1 MKKLMKCTDASFGYD
16 SKPVVEDLNFE
27 IYEGDYLFI
36 VGENGSG
43 KSTLVKGILSLLKPM
58 KGKIEFENGLK
69 RRDIGY
75 FPQQTEIK
83 NDFPASVKEIVLSG
97 CISSSKGRFFYTKE
111 DKTLAEDKMKLLD
124 IYDIN
129 NKSFASLSGGQKQRV
144 LLARALCAAK
154 SMIILDEPASNLDPL
169 VTSEF
174 YSMIKKINR
183 ETKVTVLM
191 VSHDMR
197 SILKYAKK
205 ILHLGEK
212 DNFFGDVNQYLSSD
226 MGKKFMGGNRYY
238 D

>member
-1 MKKLMKCTDASFGYD
+1 MKKLIKCTDVSFGYD
-16 SKPVVEDLNFE
+16 SIPVVEGLNFE
-27 IYEGDYLFI
+27 INEGDYVFI

-43 KSTLVKGILSLLKPM
+43 KSTLVKGILSLLKPL

-69 RRDIGY
+69 RSDIGY

-83 NDFPASVKEIVLSG
+83 DDFPASVREIVLSG
-97 CISSSKGRFFYTKE
+97 CISNSKGKIFYTKE
-111 DKTLAEDKMKLLD
+111 DKALAEEKMKLLD
-124 IYDIN
+124 IYDIHN
-129 NKSFASLSGGQKQRV
+129 RAFSSLSGGQRQRA

-169 VTSEF
+169 VAAEF
-174 YSMIKKINR
+174 YELIKKINR
-183 ETKVTVLM
+183 ETKITVLM

-212 DNFFGDVNQYLSSD
+212 NNFFGDVNQYLGSEV
-226 MGKKFMGGNRYY
+226 GRKFMGGHRYY